1 MQQMKYILFFLIIS
15 LKIEAQPSFEYSF
28 FIALEEQK
36 EVFAPKELYH
46 DIRKLPLFKE
56 IRFTYKAEDG
66 IKYGVGLQFDWE
78 DILATY
84 KKVFGEHPEEV
95 KAHLDIWLNAAN
107 TETSIC
113 LVGNNGKE
121 AFVEGIKNIEFGR
134 ADQEYAPLFDN

>member
-28 FIALEEQK
+28 FIALEGHK

-46 DIRKLPLFKE
+46 DIRKLPMYKE
-56 IRFTYKAEDG
+56 IGFTYKAEDG
-66 IKYGVGLQFDWE
+66 IKYGVGLQFEWE
-78 DILATY
+78 DILKAY
-84 KKVFGEHPEEV
+84 KKVFGEHPV
-95 KAHLDIWLNAAN
+95 DIRLNAAN

-113 LVGNNGKE
+113 LVGDNGKE

-134 ADQEYAPLFDN
+134 ADQEYAPPFDN

>member
-36 EVFAPKELYH
+36 DVFAPKELYH
-46 DIRKLPLFKE
+46 NIRKLPLYKE

-78 DILATY
+78 DILKAY
-84 KKVFGEHPEEV
+84 KKY
-95 KAHLDIWLNAAN
+95 
-107 TETSIC
+107 S
-113 LVGNNGKE
+113 GNILRK
-121 AFVEGIKNIEFGR
+121 
-134 ADQEYAPLFDN
+134 